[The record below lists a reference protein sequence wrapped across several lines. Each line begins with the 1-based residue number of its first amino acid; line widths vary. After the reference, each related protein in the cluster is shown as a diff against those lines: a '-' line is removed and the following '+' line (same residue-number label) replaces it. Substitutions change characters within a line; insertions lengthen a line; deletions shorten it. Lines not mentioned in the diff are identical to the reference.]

1 MCGLILAPVHL
12 QDRIPA
18 ALDSMQYR
26 GPGLARI
33 RSIGD
38 FALGHVRLP
47 IQDLSDAAAQPYER
61 QEGGWLA
68 FAGEIFTKD
77 PGKSELETLDRVLQQ
92 GLDKLHEIDG
102 FWSILQISEAGAFA
116 TTDYLGIKPLYY
128 WEAEEIVC
136 SELEPMFHLRR
147 SPPLDETYLSNCI
160 KFGYDYSGRTPYL
173 GIRQLPPGTSL
184 DVGSGFQYTYWDW
197 SKIPGSPMSISAI
210 LRQSVRNRLISDVPV
225 GLLLSGGLDSSIIY
239 HLVKSL
245 GVKPLVFSVEN
256 GESEYLP
263 AGVKPIFPEDVSLEE
278 AVGVMQAPLDLG
290 SLVPQIQLARALNK
304 QGLKVAITGDG
315 ADELFGGYTRS
326 RTYDSQAS
334 DIFCELP
341 YYHLPRLDRV
351 MMRSTI
357 EQRSPFL
364 APQVIA
370 TALRTPR
377 ELRTDKKIL
386 KQAFGGVIN
395 EKIINRPKHPLKTQA
410 VIQGGLE
417 YRSKLVEEFRRHV
430 RQSVFV

>member
-1 MCGLILAPVHL
+1 M
-12 QDRIPA
+12 
-18 ALDSMQYR
+18 SYR
-26 GPGLARI
+26 GPGIAKI
-33 RSIGD
+33 RSVGD
-38 FALGHVRLP
+38 FAIGHVRLP
-47 IQDLSDAAAQPYER
+47 IQDLTEAAAQPYER
-61 QEGGWLA
+61 LNGGLLA
-68 FAGEIFTKD
+68 FVGEIFTKD
-77 PGKSELETLDRVLQQ
+77 QGKSELETLDRVLRQ
-92 GLDKLHEIDG
+92 GKTQLQDIDG
-102 FWSILQISEAGAFA
+102 FWSIIEVSESGAYA
-116 TTDYLGIKPLYY
+116 TTDYLGTKPLYY
-128 WEAEEIVC
+128 WESAEIVC
-136 SELEPMFHLRR
+136 SEIEPMFQLRPR
-147 SPPLDETYLSNCI
+147 PDLDEVYLSNCI

-173 GIRQLPPGTSL
+173 GIRQLPPGVSL
-184 DVGSGFQYTYWDW
+184 DMSSGYQYSYWDW
-197 SKIPGSPMSISAI
+197 SRIPGSPLNLMKT
-210 LRQSVRNRLISDVPV
+210 LRKSVENRLISDVPV

-377 ELRTDKKIL
+377 ELRTDKEIL
-386 KQAFGGVIN
+386 KRAFRGMVDDR
-395 EKIINRPKHPLKTQA
+395 IIDRPKHPLKTQA

-417 YRSKLVEEFRRHV
+417 YRSKLVEEFRHHV
-430 RQSVFV
+430 RQSFSI